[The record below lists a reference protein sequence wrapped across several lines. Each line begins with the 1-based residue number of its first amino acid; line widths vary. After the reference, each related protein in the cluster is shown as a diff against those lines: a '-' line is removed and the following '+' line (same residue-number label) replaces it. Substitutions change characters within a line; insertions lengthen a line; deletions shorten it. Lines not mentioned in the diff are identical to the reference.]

1 MRLHSHKLGLT
12 QIVIVMRNNM
22 LLASAVIALAMLS
35 TSCVSKKK
43 FVSAQNHVQSLQQDS
58 TQLTGQVNSLQAD
71 LQRSEMKYNKYKDQS
86 ESERAALMSQLE
98 EQGTA
103 LNQKDQALQMR
114 AQRLKALQDRLEQQQ
129 NIVNNLRKTVEDAL
143 VNVKAEDLS
152 VEVKNGKVY
161 VSLSDKL
168 LFPSGSANLNQGGK
182 DAIGKLAQVLKE
194 NPKINIDVVG
204 HTDSV
209 PINTVKYQDNW
220 DLSTARATTIT
231 RLLTE
236 DYGITGTRLTASGMS
251 KYDPVASND
260 TKEGRAK
267 NRRTEIIL
275 TPKLEE
281 LFKILDGTS
290 NEPPSMNETTG
301 Q

>member
-1 MRLHSHKLGLT
+1 MLKFIKYPLA
-12 QIVIVMRNNM
+12 
-22 LLASAVIALAMLS
+22 LLALVALT

-43 FVSAQNHVQSLQQDS
+43 YLNAQYHVGELQKDSAQYVAKIDQLQK
-58 TQLTGQVNSLQAD
+58 D
-71 LQRSEMKYNKYKDQS
+71 LQMSETRFNKFKKETGDQMAS
-86 ESERAALMSQLE
+86 LLAQLE
-98 EQGTA
+98 QQGSE
-103 LNQKDQALQMR
+103 LSEKDQALQMR
-114 AQRLKALQDRLEQQQ
+114 AERLRALQDRLQRQQD
-129 NIVNNLRKTVEDAL
+129 IVNSLRKTVEDAL
-143 VNVKAEDLS
+143 VNLNAEDMS

-168 LFPSGSANLNQGGK
+168 LFPSGSANLNKEGK
-182 DAIGKLAQVLKE
+182 DAIGQLGKVLQQ

-209 PINTVKYQDNW
+209 PINTAKYSDNW
-220 DLSTARATTIT
+220 ELSTARATTIT

-236 DYGITGTRLTASGMS
+236 EYKIPGPRLTASGMS
-251 KYDPVASND
+251 KYSPVATNE

-281 LFKILDGTS
+281 LFKILEGTS
-290 NEPPSMNETTG
+290 TSSADMEGGSG
-301 Q
+301 K

>member
-1 MRLHSHKLGLT
+1 MRKTITL
-12 QIVIVMRNNM
+12 V
-22 LLASAVIALAMLS
+22 LASIAMMALS

-43 FVSAQNHVQSLQQDS
+43 YVSAQNHIDKLQQDS
-58 TQLTGQVNSLQAD
+58 LAFVRQTND
-71 LQRSEMKYNKYKDQS
+71 LQTKLQRTESQFDAYKNKSQNEVAS
-86 ESERAALMSQLE
+86 LMSQLE
-98 EQGTA
+98 QQGNA
-103 LNQKDQALQMR
+103 LNEKDQALQLR
-114 AQRLKALQDRLEQQQ
+114 AQRLRALQERLEKQQ
-129 NIVNNLRKTVEDAL
+129 NIVNDLRKTVEDAL

-168 LFPSGSANLNQGGK
+168 LFPSGSATLNKEGK
-182 DAIGKLAQVLKE
+182 DAIGKLAKVLNE

-209 PINTVKYQDNW
+209 PINTAKYSDNW

-236 DYGITGTRLTASGMS
+236 DYNVAGTRLTASGMS
-251 KYDPVASND
+251 KFDPVAPNSS
-260 TKEGRAK
+260 KEGRAK

-281 LFKILDGTS
+281 LFKILGEGGS
-290 NEPPSMNETTG
+290 QPIEEEIE

>member
-1 MRLHSHKLGLT
+1 MRKFITLAGAS
-12 QIVIVMRNNM
+12 VM
-22 LLASAVIALAMLS
+22 LLALS

-43 FVSAQNHVQSLQQDS
+43 YVAAQNHVDRLQQDS
-58 TQLTGQVNSLQAD
+58 IEFVRSVNQLQTD
-71 LQRSEMKYNKYKDQS
+71 LQRTESQFSDYKIKN
-86 ESERAALMSQLE
+86 ENERASLLSQLE
-98 EQGTA
+98 QQGTE
-103 LNQKDQALQMR
+103 LSEKDQALQLR
-114 AQRLKALQDRLEQQQ
+114 AQRLRALEERLNRQQE
-129 NIVNNLRKTVEDAL
+129 IVNNLRKTVEDAL
-143 VNVKAEDLS
+143 VNVKSEDLS

-168 LFPSGSANLNQGGK
+168 LFPSGSATLNKEGK
-182 DAIGKLAQVLKE
+182 DAIGKLGEVLRK

-209 PINTVKYQDNW
+209 PINTAKYADNW
-220 DLSTARATTIT
+220 ELSTARATTIT

-236 DYGITGTRLTASGMS
+236 EYKIPGSRLTASGMS
-251 KYDPVASND
+251 KYNPVESNE

-281 LFKILDGTS
+281 LFKILEGDPTASAGL
-290 NEPPSMNETTG
+290 EMKE
-301 Q
+301 

>member
-1 MRLHSHKLGLT
+1 MRKFITLAGASF
-12 QIVIVMRNNM
+12 M
-22 LLASAVIALAMLS
+22 LLALS

-43 FVSAQNHVQSLQQDS
+43 YVAAQNHVDRLQQDS
-58 TQLTGQVNSLQAD
+58 IEFVRSVNQLQTD
-71 LQRSEMKYNKYKDQS
+71 LQRTESQFNAYKTKSENEMAS
-86 ESERAALMSQLE
+86 LLSQLE
-98 EQGTA
+98 QQGTE
-103 LNQKDQALQMR
+103 LNEKDQALQLR
-114 AQRLKALQDRLEQQQ
+114 AQRLRALEERLNRQQQ
-129 NIVNNLRKTVEDAL
+129 IVNNLRKTVEDAL

-168 LFPSGSANLNQGGK
+168 LFPSGSATLNKEGK
-182 DAIGKLAQVLKE
+182 DAIGKLGEVLKK

-209 PINTVKYQDNW
+209 PINTAKYADNW
-220 DLSTARATTIT
+220 ELSTARATTIT

-236 DYGITGTRLTASGMS
+236 EYKIPGSRLTASGMS
-251 KYDPVASND
+251 KYNPVASNE

-281 LFKILDGTS
+281 LFKILEGDPTASAGL
-290 NEPPSMNETTG
+290 EMKE
-301 Q
+301 

>member
-1 MRLHSHKLGLT
+1 MR
-12 QIVIVMRNNM
+12 RFM
-22 LLASAVIALAMLS
+22 LIAGAAALLIS
-35 TSCVSKKK
+35 TGTSCVSKKK
-43 FVSAQNHVQSLQQDS
+43 YVASQDHVSKLQQDS
-58 TQLTGQVNSLQAD
+58 AQCVRTVAD
-71 LQRSEMKYNKYKDQS
+71 LQMDLQRAETQYNQYKNKSEN
-86 ESERAALMSQLE
+86 ERAALMAQLE
-98 EQGTA
+98 KQGTE
-103 LNQKDQALQMR
+103 LSQKDQALQLR
-114 AQRLKALQDRLEQQQ
+114 AQRLRALEDRLQRQQQ
-129 NIVNNLRKTVEDAL
+129 IVDNLRKTVEDAL

-168 LFPSGSANLNQGGK
+168 LFPSGSASLNKEGK
-182 DAIGKLAQVLKE
+182 DAIGKLAQVLKQ
-194 NPKINIDVVG
+194 NTKINIDVVG
-204 HTDSV
+204 HTDSI
-209 PINTVKYQDNW
+209 PINTPKYSDNW

-236 DYGITGTRLTASGMS
+236 DYNIAGARLTASGMS
-251 KYDPVASND
+251 DFSPVASNS

-281 LFKILDGTS
+281 LFKILSGDVEASAG
-290 NEPPSMNETTG
+290 METETMG